1 MFFRLCGC
9 KQVLMNEEQAVS
21 YYNET
26 AAAASGGTMTTIS
39 EYKCPNCGGPLEFSS
54 EKQKLCCPFCDSE
67 YTVEEFNAAPLQT
80 TVSED
85 DSWNG
90 VIEAG
95 QWDDSELAGLAEYI
109 CRSCGGTILTD
120 KTTASA
126 TCPYCDNPVVMN
138 DQVSDALKPEYV
150 IPFKLNKDAAR
161 AEFEKHL
168 LGKKLLPK
176 AFTEDNH
183 IDEIKGIYV
192 PYWIFDADVD
202 AKFSYDA
209 KTENTW
215 KENDEEVTE
224 TKTFKL
230 FRRGTLR
237 FEAIPVDAS
246 VKMPDDMMESI
257 EPFDLSEAAAFNPGY
272 LAGYSAD
279 RYSIG
284 TDETIERARERLE
297 RSTRDIFLDTVSD
310 YTDVQETFS
319 QIIPDI
325 QARYVLYPVWIL
337 NTVWN
342 DKTYT
347 FAMNGQTG
355 KFVGDLP
362 IDQSAYRK
370 WFALYGAG
378 IAAAVYLLA
387 NLLH

>member
-1 MFFRLCGC
+1 
-9 KQVLMNEEQAVS
+9 MNEEQADS

-26 AAAASGGTMTTIS
+26 AASASGGTMTTIS

-126 TCPYCDNPVVMN
+126 ACPYCDNPVVMN
-138 DQVSDALKPEYV
+138 DQVSDTLRPEYV

-246 VKMPDDMMESI
+246 VKMPDDLMESI

-297 RSTRDIFLDTVSD
+297 RSTRDIFLDTVSE

-370 WFALYGAG
+370 WFAVYGAG
-378 IAAAVYLLA
+378 IAAAIYLLA